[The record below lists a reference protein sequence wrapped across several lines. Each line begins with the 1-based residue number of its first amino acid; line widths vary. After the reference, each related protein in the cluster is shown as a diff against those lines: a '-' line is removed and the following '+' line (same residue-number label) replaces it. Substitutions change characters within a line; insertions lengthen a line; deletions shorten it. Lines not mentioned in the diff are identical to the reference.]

1 MTGRLAFFI
10 TLCLTLNFPLM
21 ATERLVVAGGSLTE
35 IVYALGA
42 EDQLVG
48 VDSSSIYPYAATKL
62 PNIGYYR
69 TLNVE
74 GTLSVQ
80 PTKIILLSGAGPE
93 NVVKQLS
100 RLEVETLMVD
110 NPKTV
115 AGLIKTIEI
124 IAKETGTTAAGKLL
138 IEKIK
143 TEIEHLSTMPKLT
156 GKTAAFLMSAGE
168 RGLIAAGTDTTPS
181 LIFDSLN
188 ISNPFSSLKGFKPV
202 SAEALAENAPDV
214 ILIASHTTQN
224 QDIESLCDSA
234 PLKLWASIK
243 GCNLVKI
250 DSLKYLGLTPRLPQ
264 AIVETRELF

>member
-1 MTGRLAFFI
+1 MRGRLVSFI
-10 TLCLTLNFPLM
+10 TLCLTINFPLL

-48 VDSSSIYPYAATKL
+48 VDSSSIYPFSATQL

-74 GTLSVQ
+74 GVLSVE
-80 PTKIILLSGAGPE
+80 PSKIILLSGAGPE

-100 RLEVETLMVD
+100 RLNTEIVMVD

-115 AGLIKTIEI
+115 AGLIKTIDI
-124 IAKETGTTAAGKLL
+124 IAKETGTETAGKKL

-143 TEIEHLSTMPKLT
+143 KEIESLSSMPKLT
-156 GKTAAFLMSAGE
+156 GKSAAFLMSAGE
-168 RGLIAAGTDTTPS
+168 RGLIAAGAETTPS

-188 ISNPFSSLKGFKPV
+188 ISNPFSELKGFKPV
-202 SAEALAENAPDV
+202 SAEALAKNAPDI
-214 ILIASHTTQN
+214 ILIASHTTQEQN
-224 QDIESLCDSA
+224 IESLCKTA
-234 PLKLWASIK
+234 QLKLWSSIK

-264 AIVETRELF
+264 AIAETRELF